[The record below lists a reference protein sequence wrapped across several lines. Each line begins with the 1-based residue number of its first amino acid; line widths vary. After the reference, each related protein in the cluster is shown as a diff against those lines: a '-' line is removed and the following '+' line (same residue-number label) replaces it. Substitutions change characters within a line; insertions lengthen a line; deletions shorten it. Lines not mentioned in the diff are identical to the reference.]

1 MHKVEDSN
9 PFIRRPRL
17 LVDPRGCDSRPARLR
32 RAGDVI
38 GGTPRGAN
46 RDCRPVQ
53 RRDAACRMRSPACDR
68 AIRERGCPSR
78 RRRSPFSDTGFGTR
92 VAFAMPAAR
101 HPSPRR
107 ASVFPRPGECL
118 ARLWP
123 SSRFDVHVW
132 PYIYAPFA
140 EAIRPSPPP
149 ALGAAWP
156 VDSGHLEFR
165 ADRVSTRTRRDRGA
179 LGRRQPSS
187 LVARPFSSRGRARDV
202 TVRSRASLVR
212 AGVPDDRV

>member
-53 RRDAACRMRSPACDR
+53 RRDAARRMRSPACDR

-123 SSRFDVHVW
+123 SSRFDVLVC

-149 ALGAAWP
+149 APWSSMA
-156 VDSGHLEFR
+156 SSFR
-165 ADRVSTRTRRDRGA
+165 ALRVPCGPSFDSNSTR
-179 LGRRQPSS
+179 
-187 LVARPFSSRGRARDV
+187 SRSA
-202 TVRSRASLVR
+202 RASSTFFSCSSSFFFKR
-212 AGVPDDRV
+212 PST